1 MAYLNECHF
10 LNKPTGHLKMQ
21 ILRLSFLKLNGIKG
35 LAYIALAL
43 FSAHA
48 LAVEFNAIDI
58 AKSKIN
64 FTSKLMGSTI
74 NGSFD
79 QFGGVVNFN
88 PDNPEKAKADIWIA
102 LASFNAGGDELRD
115 EAQGKE
121 WFNSKVFP
129 RAQFV
134 SETIKKLGANKLE
147 IKGKL
152 TIKNKTLPLTMVAD
166 YQAQGKQMIFNGG
179 FELMRLNFDL
189 GAAAWADTKS
199 VANEVPVKVHL
210 VLNPK

>member
-1 MAYLNECHF
+1 MAYLNACHF
-10 LNKPTGHLKMQ
+10 SNKSTSHLTKQ
-21 ILRLSFLKLNGIKG
+21 ILRLSSLNLKLIQGF
-35 LAYIALAL
+35 ACLAL
-43 FSAHA
+43 VLFSIQAPA
-48 LAVEFNAIDI
+48 AEFNAIDT

-134 SETIKKLGANKLE
+134 SEAIKKLGANKLE

-152 TIKNKTLPLTMVAD
+152 TIKNKTLPLIMVAD
-166 YQAQGKQMIFNGG
+166 YQAQGKQMIFNGS
-179 FELMRLNFDL
+179 FELMRLSYDL

>member
-1 MAYLNECHF
+1 MAYLNACHF
-10 LNKPTGHLKMQ
+10 SNKPTSHLTKQ
-21 ILRLSFLKLNGIKG
+21 ILRSSSLNLKLIQGF
-35 LAYIALAL
+35 ACLAL
-43 FSAHA
+43 VLFSSQAPA
-48 LAVEFNAIDI
+48 AEFNAIDT

-74 NGSFD
+74 SGSFD

-121 WFNSKVFP
+121 WFNSKIFP

-152 TIKNKTLPLTMVAD
+152 TIKNKTLPLTMMAE
-166 YQAQGKQMIFNGG
+166 YQAQGKQMIFDGS
-179 FELMRLNFDL
+179 FELMRLSYDL
-189 GAAAWADTKS
+189 GAGAWADTKS

>member
-1 MAYLNECHF
+1 MTYLNECRF
-10 LNKPTGHLKMQ
+10 LNKPQGYLKMQ
-21 ILRLSFLKLNGIKG
+21 MVHLSSLKLKVIKG
-35 LAYIALAL
+35 LTYLAL
-43 FSAHA
+43 VLFSTHA
-48 LAVEFNAIDI
+48 LAVEFNAIDT

-74 NGSFD
+74 NGGFD

-88 PDNPEKAKADIWIA
+88 PDLPEKAKADIWIA

-134 SETIKKLGANKLE
+134 SETIKKLGAGKLE

-152 TIKNKTLPLTMVAD
+152 SIKNKTLPLTMVAE
-166 YQAQGKQMIFNGG
+166 YQAQGKQMIFNGS
-179 FELMRLNFDL
+179 FELMRLSYDL
-189 GAAAWADTKS
+189 GAGAWADTKS
-199 VANEVPVKVHL
+199 VANEVPVRVHF

>member
-1 MAYLNECHF
+1 MH
-10 LNKPTGHLKMQ
+10 T
-21 ILRLSFLKLNGIKG
+21 LRLSPSRLKVLKG
-35 LAYIALAL
+35 GAYLAVAL
-43 FSAHA
+43 FSTQT
-48 LAVEFNAIDI
+48 LAVEFNAIDT

-64 FTSKLMGSTI
+64 FTSKLMGSSI

-79 QFGGVVNFN
+79 QFGGTVIFN

-121 WFNSKVFP
+121 WFNSKAFP

-134 SETIKKLGANKLE
+134 SETIKNLGAGKLE
-147 IKGKL
+147 LKGKL
-152 TIKNKTLPLTMVAD
+152 TIKNKTQALTIVAN
-166 YQAQGKQMIFNGG
+166 YQAQGKQMVFNGS